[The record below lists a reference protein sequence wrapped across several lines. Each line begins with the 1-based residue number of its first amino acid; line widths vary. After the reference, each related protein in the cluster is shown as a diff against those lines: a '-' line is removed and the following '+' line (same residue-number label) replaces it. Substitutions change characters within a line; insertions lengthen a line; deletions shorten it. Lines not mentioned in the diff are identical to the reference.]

1 MRKRFLSSALLIA
14 VIAAQVSCGSQSDS
28 GNETTTSG
36 GTTTPEET
44 TTSKYD
50 TGLPD
55 RDFGGRTFTFALR
68 GTEGDPYQWNGTDI
82 LADEENGE
90 ALNDAVYKR
99 NQYMRDKYN
108 VNIAGIFCGNITGQ
122 TTGSEMSNF
131 IGKSVMSGDSEFDAI
146 LTAAADSIGYAA
158 SGYLLDI
165 ATLENLDL
173 SRTWWDQNANR
184 DLSFNGKVYV
194 TTGDLT
200 YIDNKA
206 TQILLFTK
214 EMIDQYKLDDPYELV
229 RSGKWTVD
237 RMIENSK
244 KVTADVNGDG
254 VMDENDR
261 FGFSYWQ
268 DTAFNVLASSG
279 VSFGKIENGEPV
291 LTFYNEKTVDVWNKY
306 ISFIKSD
313 SAFSRHTATSAW
325 DTMVDMLETNR
336 ALYTWAVVSDAMK
349 LRTSNADF
357 GIIPMPKYDEDQ
369 ENYITNPHTYGHTM
383 LTVPKTTANAEET
396 GYILEVFSAKS
407 MEIVTPAFYNVTLLG
422 KTTRDDESAEML
434 DLIYATKTYDIGA
447 FYSWGNLPGKVMA
460 AWNAK
465 DENLASLYAGAEA
478 AAEADVELTKQ
489 IFSK

>member
-1 MRKRFLSSALLIA
+1 MKKRILSITLLVAL
-14 VIAAQVSCGSQSDS
+14 IAAQVSCGSQSGS
-28 GNETTTSG
+28 ENETTVGGSTSSD
-36 GTTTPEET
+36 ET
-44 TTSKYD
+44 TTGKYD

-55 RDFGGRTFTFALR
+55 RNFGGRTFTFALR

-122 TTGSEMSNF
+122 TTGSDMSNF

-146 LTAAADSIGYAA
+146 LTAAADSIGFAA
-158 SGYLLDI
+158 NDYLLDL

-173 SRTWWDQNANR
+173 SREWWDQNANR
-184 DLSFNGKVYV
+184 DLSFNGKVYI
-194 TTGDLT
+194 TTGELT

-214 EMIDQYKLDDPYELV
+214 DMVDQYKLDDPYEVV

-237 RMIENSK
+237 KMIENSK
-244 KVTADVNGDG
+244 KVTADINGDG
-254 VMDENDR
+254 NMDEKDR
-261 FGFSYWQ
+261 FGLSYWQ
-268 DTAFNVLASSG
+268 DMSFNILASSG
-279 VSFGKIENGEPV
+279 ISFGKIENGEPE
-291 LTFYNEKTVDVWNKY
+291 LTFYSERTVDVWNKY
-306 ISFIKSD
+306 IDFISSD
-313 SAFSRHTATSAW
+313 SAFSRHDAASAW
-325 DTMVDMLETNR
+325 DAMVDMLETNR
-336 ALYTWAVVSDAMK
+336 VLYTWAVVSDAMK

-369 ENYITNPHTYGHTM
+369 DNYITNPHTYGHTM

-396 GYILEVFSAKS
+396 GFILEAFNAKS

-447 FYSWGNLPGKVMA
+447 FYSWGNLPSKVME
-460 AWNAK
+460 AWNNK
-465 DENLASLYAGAEA
+465 DNNLASLYASAEA
-478 AAEADVELTKQ
+478 AAEADVELTKK